1 MRRMIVALL
10 AATAGLTV
18 FASVADA
25 FSGRRGTRVNQVD
38 AKVFE
43 VIARSA
49 GSSGDY
55 WCGAGDFAQRALG
68 APWTARIYILRGR
81 GASATTGR
89 RTAVQFT
96 MDAAAAGAPPAD
108 NGFFTNTM
116 RPGDSMS
123 VQQAQT
129 YCLQP
134 PMRF

>member
-1 MRRMIVALL
+1 MTAALL
-10 AATAGLTV
+10 VATAGLTV
-18 FASVADA
+18 IASVADA

-55 WCGAGDFAQRALG
+55 WCGAGDYAQRALG
-68 APWTARIYILRGR
+68 AAWTARIYISRGR
-81 GASATTGR
+81 GPSVTTGR

-96 MDAAAAGAPPAD
+96 MDPAAVGDPPAD
-108 NGFFTNTM
+108 NGFFTNAM

-123 VQQAQT
+123 VQQAQS

-134 PMRF
+134 PVRF